1 MQESTDQIDAAR
13 WAARQ
18 PWADAQRIGIWGWS
32 YGGYMTAM
40 SLARGG
46 SVFRAG
52 IAVAPVVDWRFYDTI
67 YTERFMR
74 TPQENADGY
83 RDSAPLNHTAGMTGD
98 LLLIHGTG
106 DDNVHQQNSM
116 QLVQALIAEGKQFDL
131 MLYPNRTHSI
141 AGGNT
146 QVHLF
151 TMITNWL
158 DEHLKQ

>member
-1 MQESTDQIDAAR
+1 
-13 WAARQ
+13 
-18 PWADAQRIGIWGWS
+18 
-32 YGGYMTAM
+32 
-40 SLARGG
+40 
-46 SVFRAG
+46 
-52 IAVAPVVDWRFYDTI
+52 
-67 YTERFMR
+67 
-74 TPQENADGY
+74 
-83 RDSAPLNHTAGMTGD
+83 
-98 LLLIHGTG
+98 
-106 DDNVHQQNSM
+106 M